1 MRVLH
6 FFKTYLPD
14 SVGGIEQVI
23 FQLCESGAQHGI
35 EGQVL
40 TLSAD
45 PTPPVVQLGQH
56 GATSRTSSCS
66 NRTPSASPRRRS
78 TARR

>member
-35 EGQVL
+35 EGC
-40 TLSAD
+40 
-45 PTPPVVQLGQH
+45 G
-56 GATSRTSSCS
+56 RIE
-66 NRTPSASPRRRS
+66 PSM
-78 TARR
+78 ARP